1 MTIEELFT
9 EEYRSLKKENK
20 ELKSSIEGLRGA
32 LDRETNIKL
41 DLYGFMH
48 SLKLQKATYG
58 GKKYLYLKAENNVIW
73 EGSEFYE
80 LASEFA
86 KDEPKKEE
94 EK

>member
-1 MTIEELFT
+1 MTIEELFI
-9 EEYRSLKKENK
+9 EEYKKLKEENK
-20 ELKSSIEGLRGA
+20 KLKSEIEELRRA
-32 LDRETNIKL
+32 LDRETNRKL

-58 GKKYLYLKAENNVIW
+58 FRKYLKAENIVIW

-80 LASEFA
+80 IASAFA
-86 KDEPKKEE
+86 KDETKKEE